1 MPTYTFTTQE
11 KNQYFNLTP
20 SFSGFGDKVDRDY
33 IILGVYNLN
42 NSLLQEKKL
51 SLSDIEFGLNKQIVM
66 DVGQHLRDCG
76 YSEGI
81 YKVKYKFLRKIA
93 GEVDNQQLKYNI
105 DNISTDRRE
114 IVVSNGQVEGFFD
127 DPDGLKRAYIEDFI
141 TMNSEVKFIPENE
154 SGIPS
159 ISFEDV
165 DTNIIK
171 YSIEQPVE
179 NHFFQDLIGGELF
192 MEDFIDIGG
201 QNYPASFKVIEV
213 LAGNRLVV
221 DKSFRQAAE
230 SLGFNADGIFN
241 EHYYY
246 GPDSYSITY
255 KKFNV
260 KNFENYMVVDD
271 NYYLMLN
278 DKLTESKLDTRQ
290 HKRAIRFKTRLLN
303 NINPFD
309 KVYFAQQMLNDY
321 EDNVILVPNPELS
334 DEIFLRIPNLNS
346 VDNPLNF
353 SPTQFQS
360 HDDLL
365 SDDDITN
372 KDIERLLVSSSLL
385 DVQPNIDFQK
395 TTTDL
400 QIQLDDTGFGNFVH
414 FSNAERR
421 LTNFK
426 TKLELIESHS
436 AESSSLAPIADSLE
450 FVQSLENKRQRV
462 INSFDPFEHFMYFES
477 SSYVSSSEG
486 QFHDTA
492 WPKQTSTEPYV
503 LAPITASEATAWY
516 NNMILSASSYDNTNQ
531 NSLRN
536 SLPGHVQNDSQNN
549 VFLEF
554 MDMIGQQFDETWT
567 YTTKLTDVNVRVEKL
582 SEGISKDIAQ
592 QFARSL
598 GVELTSGNNLLTLP
612 EYLLGRN
619 QDGTNKY
626 ETPQE
631 KVTEEIWKRI
641 LANLPFFI
649 KAKGTRRA
657 MTGLLNCYGIPS
669 SILRVREYGG
679 PDKGTGVNY
688 EIKRKF
694 THALDFN
701 SQQFI
706 KSQWS
711 TDSSGL
717 TPDTI
722 EFRFRTPSSSDQVLL
737 QKDNDFAI
745 SLQDNGTSD
754 NLGHLKFQIS
764 ASGFDQGAFV
774 TSSELPFYNDDF
786 WSVML
791 TRKAAANRTDGLS
804 VGDELTTDIA
814 TSQSVYE
821 LTTKQYDS
829 TRQRVIY
836 EDSQSLTSH
845 TSSIATDIN
854 NITGSRL
861 NGSFTSSGFVFLG
874 GQNVGFGGRFSGSM
888 MEYRLWSEPLSAS
901 IFDNHVRTPKAY
913 NGNSYSSSFDELL
926 VRYMLDDNISFS
938 SSNLTLTS
946 SNVSHLQTYERGVSG
961 SNVDGFTGNNFRS
974 LVDQEQFRVP
984 DVGPS
989 RRNATKIRIED
1000 NKLVG
1005 NLSAVQRAE
1014 KSSQDFAPIDS
1025 DKLGVYFSPT
1035 DVVNEDIVYS
1045 IADFNFDD
1053 YIGDPSDEFKQ
1064 NYRTLKS
1071 LQIDY
1076 FKRYQNS
1083 NNFFDYLR
1091 LLTYYDT
1098 SVFTQLRN
1106 LIPARANETLGVLIE
1121 PSILERPKVVPRRQ
1135 TEFDNQYFENAS
1147 PLEDGLQV
1155 TRFISESLDN
1165 ALVATGE
1172 FPTYGGDL
1180 VNNRDLSGSVGRLG
1194 IQTLVKL
1201 DEIDPTSPYGDLY
1214 ATASVVFGGT
1224 TTEFEEVVQPFIS
1237 SSRLS
1242 PINQDTE
1249 KFYSSSISASLD
1261 KAYSSSFV
1269 ESEFQSVISDSYL
1282 ENTFFIG
1289 TKVTKDNAPGGG
1301 DAVEITLTSP
1311 TSLTTQEPGESK
1323 LRVE

>member
-11 KNQYFNLTP
+11 KNQYFSLEP
-20 SFSGFGDKVDRDY
+20 SFSGFGKQPDRDY
-33 IILGVYNLN
+33 IVLGVYTL
-42 NSLLQEKKL
+42 SGQLLQEKKL

-76 YSEGI
+76 YTEGN

-93 GEVDNQQLKYNI
+93 GEFDNQEFKYNV
-105 DNISTDRRE
+105 DNISTNRRE
-114 IVVSNGQVEGFFD
+114 VIISNSQVATPINPGS
-127 DPDGLKRAYIEDFI
+127 LKKQYLEDFI
-141 TMNSEVKFIPENE
+141 TMNSTIDFEPPN
-154 SGIPS
+154 SSALPN

-165 DTNIIK
+165 DKAIIK
-171 YSIEQPVE
+171 YSIDQPAE
-179 NHFFQDLIGGELF
+179 NHFFQDMVGGELQIR
-192 MEDFIDIGG
+192 DFL
-201 QNYPASFKVIEV
+201 QTSEASYLGKFKVVEV
-213 LAGNRLVV
+213 LDENRLLV
-221 DKSFRQAAE
+221 DKTFRQCVEAF
-230 SLGFNADGIFN
+230 GVNADGYFN
-241 EHYYY
+241 DHYMNSP
-246 GPDSYSITY
+246 GSWFVRY
-255 KKFNV
+255 KKFNTD
-260 KNFENYMVVDD
+260 NFQNYMVTDD
-271 NYYLMLN
+271 NYYLMIN
-278 DKLTESKLDTRQ
+278 DKLTESNDNTRQ
-290 HKRAIRFKTRLLN
+290 YKRAVRFKTRLLN
-303 NINPFD
+303 NISQFQ

-321 EDNVILVPNPELS
+321 EDNITLVPNPELS
-334 DEIFLRIPNLNS
+334 DEVFLRIPNLNS

-353 SPTQFQS
+353 SPTLFQS
-360 HDDLL
+360 HNDLL
-365 SDDDITN
+365 SDDDPTN

-385 DVQPNIDFQK
+385 DVQPNIDYQK

-400 QIQLDDTGFGNFVH
+400 TIQLDDTGFGNFVN

-421 LTNFK
+421 ITNFK
-426 TKLELIESHS
+426 TKVELIESHS
-436 AESSSLAPIADSLE
+436 AESRSLAPIADSLK
-450 FVQSLENKRQRV
+450 FVQSVEDKRQRV

-503 LAPITASEATAWY
+503 LAPTTASVVTTWY
-516 NNMILSASSYDNTNQ
+516 NNMVASASTYDNTNQ

-536 SLPGHVQNDSQNN
+536 TLPGHVQNDSQNN

-567 YTTKLTDVNVRVEKL
+567 YTTKLTDVNIRVEKL

-626 ETPQE
+626 ESPQE

-694 THALDFN
+694 THALDFK
-701 SQQFI
+701 SEQFI

-737 QKDNDFAI
+737 QKNNDFAI
-745 SLQDNGTSD
+745 SLQDNGASD

-764 ASGFDQGAFV
+764 ASGFDQGTYI

-814 TSQSVYE
+814 TSQSIYE

-845 TSSIATDIN
+845 TSSLATDIN
-854 NITGSRL
+854 NISGSRL

-888 MEYRLWSEPLSAS
+888 MEYRLWSEPLSS
-901 IFDNHVRTPKAY
+901 NVFDNHTRTPKAY

-926 VRYMLDDNISFS
+926 VRYMLNDNISFS
-938 SSNLTLTS
+938 ASNATLTS
-946 SNVSHLQTYERGVSG
+946 SNVAHLQTYERAISG
-961 SNVDGFTGNNFRS
+961 SNIDGFTGTNFRS

-1025 DKLGVYFSPT
+1025 DRLGVYFSPV

-1053 YIGDPSDEFKQ
+1053 YIGDPRDEFKHT
-1064 NYRTLKS
+1064 YRTLKS

-1098 SVFTQLRN
+1098 SIFTQLRN

-1121 PSILERPKVVPRRQ
+1121 PSILERPKAVPRRQ